1 MVLNVKV
8 VHEDILRFRTI
19 GDRIGIYRGICAAG
33 KRGQRTDIE
42 QCRYRSTF
50 VRPLKTMPIDVDLDR
65 VGIEGLE
72 KRLTK
77 LISRDQGLGSLDAEQ
92 PSC

>member
-1 MVLNVKV
+1 
-8 VHEDILRFRTI
+8 
-19 GDRIGIYRGICAAG
+19 
-33 KRGQRTDIE
+33 
-42 QCRYRSTF
+42 
-50 VRPLKTMPIDVDLDR
+50 MPIDVDLDR